1 MRNRFSAQLTLD
13 SSGRALERDVAPEAF
28 RAVVVTFPLAVPGIY
43 ANGTREAVCR
53 GLKKLPDSQNW
64 SKDNVVRE
72 IHSLIEEAEWYQ
84 VYDAAEAV
92 ADELLRR
99 NLYEEYAEYEAEI
112 NRTLEECFV
121 GWRMVEARFQVR
133 GEEAVQTVLDK
144 AMADV
149 DQSGLSVAP
158 KELREAIADL
168 SRRPEPDLSGA
179 IHHAM
184 GSLEA
189 IARHCTG
196 DPNSGLG
203 EIVKKHPGL
212 LGEPLN
218 TAVAKF
224 WGYSSEQARH
234 VREGRQLDGDEVELA
249 VGAAAVIASFLLRRL
264 RASSAGATDR

>member
-1 MRNRFSAQLTLD
+1 MRNRFSARLSLD
-13 SSGRALERDVAPEAF
+13 SSGRTLQRDVAPEAF
-28 RAVVVTFPLAVPGIY
+28 RAVVVTFPLAVSGIY

-72 IHSLIEEAEWYQ
+72 VHSLIEDAEWYQ

-99 NLYEEYAEYEAEI
+99 NLYEEYAEYETEV

-133 GEEAVQTVLDK
+133 GEDVVQTVLDS
-144 AMADV
+144 AMRDV
-149 DQSGLSVAP
+149 AQSGLSVAP
-158 KELREAIADL
+158 KEMREAIADL

-179 IHHAM
+179 IHHAI

-189 IARHCTG
+189 IARYCTG

-203 EIVKKHPGL
+203 EIVKKYPDL

-218 TAVAKF
+218 TAVAKL

-234 VREGRQLDGDEVELA
+234 VREGRRLNVDEVELA
-249 VGAAAVIASFLLRRL
+249 VGAAVVLASFLARRL
-264 RASSAGATDR
+264 KNAEGGA